1 MSQKN
6 KDYIEEIKMDNIEKE
21 IENLHNSAEEHVAQA
36 HRFARDS
43 FDSSAAQELR
53 YAGHDRQVAE
63 WLSQLKIIQ
72 DAYNICNT
80 PEEVYDILGEVFPG
94 NEE

>member
-1 MSQKN
+1 MN
-6 KDYIEEIKMDNIEKE
+6 DIDKE
-21 IENLHNSAEEHVAQA
+21 IVNLTKSAQEHVEQA

-53 YAGHDRQVAE
+53 YADHDRQVAG
-63 WLSQLKIIQ
+63 WLSQLKVIQ

-80 PEEVYDILGEVFPG
+80 PEEVYDILGEVFPR

>member
-1 MSQKN
+1 MN
-6 KDYIEEIKMDNIEKE
+6 DIEKE
-21 IENLHNSAEEHVAQA
+21 IVNLTKSAQEHVEQA

-53 YAGHDRQVAE
+53 YADHDRQVAG
-63 WLSQLKIIQ
+63 WLTKLNVIKK
-72 DAYNICNT
+72 AYKVCQT
-80 PEEVYDILGEVFPG
+80 PEEVYDILGEVFPR